1 LLLLATSS
9 TSRKIT
15 RFRASGFD
23 GQQEVSAS
31 RRRSATT

>member
-1 LLLLATSS
+1 LLLLATNS
-9 TSRKIT
+9 TLLKIT

-23 GQQEVSAS
+23 GQQEASAS